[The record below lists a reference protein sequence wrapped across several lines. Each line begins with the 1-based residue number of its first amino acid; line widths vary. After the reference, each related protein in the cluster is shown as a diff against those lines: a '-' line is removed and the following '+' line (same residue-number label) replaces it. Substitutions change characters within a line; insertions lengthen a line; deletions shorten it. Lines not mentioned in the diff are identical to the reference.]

1 MQGSEDLTLA
11 QIEIIGGREKETV
24 GCSVALKQGR
34 IKRDGFEREGN
45 GGQGK
50 IVNGFVE
57 VVNGAKGVREVLGAD
72 SRRLLTF
79 HRWHK
84 HAVVVNEG
92 ERSIRTH
99 HDIVR
104 LDVAMGK
111 RLRSKPSSHLAE
123 TVAEHRHF
131 IAVCIVFGNVRLHR
145 FALNPVHQQHGELV
159 VFTIAVNKQF
169 LLQVFHGSNIRR
181 IDKFQFLCYLAVCLR
196 ASFLILGETFQ
207 GVALPSLLVLHLEHD
222 GKRTAA
228 TIRLAMFFQHGH

>member
-1 MQGSEDLTLA
+1 MQGSEDLTLD

-34 IKRDGFEREGN
+34 IKRDSFEREGN

-50 IVNGFVE
+50 IIDGFVE
-57 VVNGAKGVREVLGAD
+57 VVNGAKRVREVLGAD
-72 SRRLLTF
+72 SWRLLTF
-79 HRWHK
+79 HCRHK

-99 HDIVR
+99 YDIVR

-111 RLRSKPSSHLAE
+111 RLRSKPSRHLAE
-123 TVAEHRHF
+123 TVTEHRHF
-131 IAVCIVFGNVRLHR
+131 IAVSIVFGNVRLHC
-145 FALNPVHQQHGELV
+145 FALNPIHQQHGELV

-181 IDKFQFLCYLAVCLR
+181 IDKFQLLCYLTVCLR
-196 ASFLILGETFQ
+196 ASFLILGETLE
-207 GVALPSLLVLHLEHD
+207 GITLPSLLVLHLEHD
-222 GKRTAA
+222 SKRTAA
-228 TIRLAMFFQHGH
+228 TIRLVMFVQHGH

>member
-50 IVNGFVE
+50 IIDGFVE
-57 VVNGAKGVREVLGAD
+57 VVNGAKRVREVLGAD

-99 HDIVR
+99 NDIVGF
-104 LDVAMGK
+104 DVAMRK
-111 RLRSKPSSHLAE
+111 RLRAKPSRHLAE
-123 TVAEHRHF
+123 TVAEH
-131 IAVCIVFGNVRLHR
+131 
-145 FALNPVHQQHGELV
+145 
-159 VFTIAVNKQF
+159 
-169 LLQVFHGSNIRR
+169 
-181 IDKFQFLCYLAVCLR
+181 
-196 ASFLILGETFQ
+196 
-207 GVALPSLLVLHLEHD
+207 
-222 GKRTAA
+222 
-228 TIRLAMFFQHGH
+228 

>member
-1 MQGSEDLTLA
+1 MQGSEDLAFA
-11 QIEIIGGREKETV
+11 QIQIIRGREKETV
-24 GCSVALKQGR
+24 GRSVALKQGR
-34 IKRDGFEREGN
+34 VKRDGFEREGD

-50 IVNGFVE
+50 IVYGFVE
-57 VVNGAKGVREVLGAD
+57 VVNGAKGMREVLGAD

-84 HAVVVNEG
+84 HAVVINEG
-92 ERSIRTH
+92 ERPIRTH

-104 LDVAMGK
+104 LDVAMRK
-111 RLRSKPSSHLAE
+111 RLRAKPSRHLAE

-145 FALNPVHQQHGELV
+145 FALNPIHQQHGELV

-181 IDKFQFLCYLAVCLR
+181 IDKFQFLCYLTVCLR
-196 ASFLILGETFQ
+196 ASFLFLGETLQ
-207 GVALPSLLVLHLEHD
+207 GIAFPSLLVLHLEHD
-222 GKRTAA
+222 GKSTAA
-228 TIRLAMFFQHGH
+228 TIRLAMFVQHGH

>member
-1 MQGSEDLTLA
+1 MQGSEDLTLT
-11 QIEIIGGREKETV
+11 QIEIIGGREKKTV

-50 IVNGFVE
+50 IVDGFVE
-57 VVNGAKGVREVLGAD
+57 VVHGAKGMREVLGAD

-84 HAVVVNEG
+84 HAVVINEG
-92 ERSIRTH
+92 ERPIRTH

-111 RLRSKPSSHLAE
+111 RLRAKPSRHLAE

-131 IAVCIVFGNVRLHR
+131 IAVSIVFGNVRLHR
-145 FALNPVHQQHGELV
+145 FALNPVHQQHGKLV
-159 VFTIAVNKQF
+159 VFAIAVNKQF

-181 IDKFQFLCYLAVCLR
+181 IDKFQLLSYLTICLR
-196 ASFLILGETFQ
+196 PSFLFLGEAFQ
-207 GVALPSLLVLHLEHD
+207 SIALPSLLVLHLEHD
-222 GKRTAA
+222 GKSTAA
-228 TIRLAMFFQHGH
+228 TIRLAMFVQYGH